1 MKELERYLSG
11 KTVCSV
17 PQLQK
22 DLGLSYAKAAEML
35 RLGMDRGWIA
45 PEAEGVVFAVNTR
58 SFPRQGW
65 TPEQC
70 AQVSAQLDEIEVDW
84 LTRRLQL
91 ARGNE
96 ALEPD
101 ERILQEK
108 LSHFLELGLVH
119 CFWGRYFLSVS
130 DEVLQRLQ
138 ELQTP
143 LTQDDTLLMG
153 LCDPIISLCALR
165 KEMPAELLEM
175 TLLPGICKDYI
186 RERVERLLRT
196 GEVFQPRRYEV
207 SRQDETRF
215 KFELMEA
222 FLASWD
228 LETKD
233 EYDQKIRDLRR
244 RVMSLPY
251 CTPLLRRI
259 VSQMTR
265 DIQELSLMNIREIR
279 HLIHSD

>member
-1 MKELERYLSG
+1 MKQLNETGSY
-11 KTVCSV
+11 TV
-17 PQLQK
+17 
-22 DLGLSYAKAAEML
+22 
-35 RLGMDRGWIA
+35 
-45 PEAEGVVFAVNTR
+45 
-58 SFPRQGW
+58 
-65 TPEQC
+65 
-70 AQVSAQLDEIEVDW
+70 
-84 LTRRLQL
+84 
-91 ARGNE
+91 
-96 ALEPD
+96 
-101 ERILQEK
+101 
-108 LSHFLELGLVH
+108 
-119 CFWGRYFLSVS
+119 
-130 DEVLQRLQ
+130 
-138 ELQTP
+138 
-143 LTQDDTLLMG
+143 
-153 LCDPIISLCALR
+153 
-165 KEMPAELLEM
+165 PAELLEM
-175 TLLPGICKDYI
+175 TLLPGVCKDYI

-259 VSQMTR
+259 ISQMTR